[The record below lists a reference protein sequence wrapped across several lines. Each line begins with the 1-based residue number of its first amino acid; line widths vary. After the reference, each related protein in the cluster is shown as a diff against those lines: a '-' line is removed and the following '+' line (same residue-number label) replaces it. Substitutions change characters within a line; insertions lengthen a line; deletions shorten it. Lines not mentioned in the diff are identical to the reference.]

1 MNKLVFFLG
10 PGGAGKTTLAKAVAA
25 RRKAAVMDMDI
36 LLRPA
41 ATAILTM
48 HGLDPDDRDS
58 DEYKRLCR
66 DLGYRITMDAA
77 LDNIGLSA
85 DIYVVGPFTKEAADP
100 EWIGAELRR
109 IGRTLQ
115 EVDVKVVL
123 VTLADEALFRERIT
137 GRNSPLDGW
146 KFRNW
151 EQFRT
156 AFSPRTV
163 AWPLPE
169 ASVTVIDNSSPEL
182 EVTVGKVEQF
192 IYGNEPG

>member
-25 RRKAAVMDMDI
+25 RRKAAVLDMDI

-58 DEYKRLCR
+58 SEYKQLCR

-77 LDNIGLSA
+77 LDNIRLSA
-85 DIYVVGPFTKEAADP
+85 DLYVVGPFTKEAADP
-100 EWIGAELRR
+100 DWIEAELNR
-109 IGRTLQ
+109 IGKTLQ
-115 EVDVKVVL
+115 EVEVKVVL
-123 VTLADEALFRERIT
+123 VTLKDEALFRKRIT

-151 EQFRT
+151 EQFRS

-169 ASVTVIDNSSPEL
+169 VNVTVIDNSSPEL
-182 EVTVGKVEQF
+182 DVTAGKVEQF
-192 IYGNEPG
+192 IYGE

>member
-10 PGGAGKTTLAKAVAA
+10 PGGAGKTTLAKAVAS
-25 RRKAAVMDMDI
+25 RRKAAVLDMDI

-41 ATAILTM
+41 ATAIMTM

-66 DLGYRITMDAA
+66 ELGYRITMDTA

-85 DIYVVGPFTKEAADP
+85 DLYVVGPFTKEAADP
-100 EWIGAELRR
+100 AWIETELQR
-109 IGRTLQ
+109 IGMTLQ
-115 EVDVKVVL
+115 EVEVKVVL
-123 VTLADEALFRERIT
+123 VTLKDEELFRERIA

-151 EQFRT
+151 EQFRS

-169 ASVTVIDNSSPEL
+169 VNVTVIDNSSPEL
-182 EVTVGKVEQF
+182 DVTAGKVEQF
-192 IYGNEPG
+192 IYGE

>member
-1 MNKLVFFLG
+1 MMNKLVFFLG

-25 RRKAAVMDMDI
+25 RRKAAVLDMDI

-58 DEYKRLCR
+58 AEYKQLCR

-85 DIYVVGPFTKEAADP
+85 DLYVVGPFTKEAADP
-100 EWIGAELRR
+100 DWIEAELNR
-109 IGRTLQ
+109 IGKTLQ
-115 EVDVKVVL
+115 EVEVKVVL
-123 VTLADEALFRERIT
+123 VTLKDEALFRKRIT

-151 EQFRT
+151 EQFRS

-169 ASVTVIDNSSPEL
+169 VNVTVIDNSSPEL
-182 EVTVGKVEQF
+182 DVTAGKVEQF
-192 IYGNEPG
+192 IYGE

>member
-1 MNKLVFFLG
+1 MMNKLVFFLG

-25 RRKAAVMDMDI
+25 RRKAAVLDMDT

-58 DEYKRLCR
+58 AEYKQLCR

-85 DIYVVGPFTKEAADP
+85 DLYVVGPFTKEAADP
-100 EWIGAELRR
+100 DWIEAELNR
-109 IGRTLQ
+109 IGKTLQ
-115 EVDVKVVL
+115 EVEVKVVL
-123 VTLADEALFRERIT
+123 VTLKDEALFRKRIT

-151 EQFRT
+151 EQFRS

-169 ASVTVIDNSSPEL
+169 VNVTVIDNSSPEL
-182 EVTVGKVEQF
+182 DVTAGKVEQF
-192 IYGNEPG
+192 IYGE